1 MTKMIDAGDYV
12 LAVSGIQ
19 AVTATLLVAEGKHQE
34 ALEAAGTS
42 TNHFALM
49 ATYQAL
55 TALRRQAEARQT
67 LQRLNNATGYLIDT
81 MALPIARILFG
92 G

>member
-1 MTKMIDAGDYV
+1 
-12 LAVSGIQ
+12 
-19 AVTATLLVAEGKHQE
+19 
-34 ALEAAGTS
+34 
-42 TNHFALM
+42 M